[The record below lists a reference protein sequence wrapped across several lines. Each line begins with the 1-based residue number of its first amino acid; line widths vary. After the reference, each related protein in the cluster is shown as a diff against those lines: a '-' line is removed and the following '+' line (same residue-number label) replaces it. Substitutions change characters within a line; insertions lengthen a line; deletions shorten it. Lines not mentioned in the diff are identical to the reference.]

1 MSRHIKQIDDHISIA
16 YGYDRPLQG
25 YFIQVYDN
33 RLEWEE
39 NKTTEENA
47 KAEEVDPSGDGEI
60 NSFATNDKLISRHVV
75 GKNRIVEILEE
86 YNVDKEHITHV
97 AIDQPIPD

>member
-1 MSRHIKQIDDHISIA
+1 MSRYTKQIDNHISIA
-16 YGYDRPLQG
+16 YGYDEPLQG

-39 NKTTEENA
+39 NKTEEENA
-47 KAEEVDPSGDGEI
+47 KAEAVDFSGCGEI

-75 GKNRIVEILEE
+75 NRSRILEILDE
-86 YNVDKEHITHV
+86 YDVNKEHCNCV
-97 AIDQPIPD
+97 ALDQPIE